1 MKWIEHFLVSMIKNI
16 KYHLIKEKM
25 MVQSISTAQ
34 HSTAQHSTAQHS
46 IAQVNNTFFLVYIK
60 TPSNLNF
67 GGVF

>member
-1 MKWIEHFLVSMIKNI
+1 MKWIEHFLVSVIKNI

-34 HSTAQHSTAQHS
+34 HSTAQHSTAQ
-46 IAQVNNTFFLVYIK
+46 VNDTFFLVYIK